1 MAKKDNLEIKAHDG
15 PARLGQLQTITTPT
29 LLDNKSIITTINT
42 KMPFNVAKELAQ
54 WSIEETIQKSQE
66 YKEHNDNISDVFA
79 VIQGSKYP
87 DLRVDCAQNLINLGY
102 KHLIIANADELLRKP
117 KDLCE
122 IIYKLRESIEPSV
135 SLCFP
140 FANAEQI
147 PVLSYMGIDLFS
159 DRICEFFAELNLIMT
174 PTKTYSLKEYPIY
187 DLSKENLIDYN
198 KQTVDLMVRLVRENI
213 KNGTLRNLV
222 ETFASS
228 SPENMTLLRVFDK
241 NYGDYIEKYT
251 PLY

>member
-1 MAKKDNLEIKAHDG
+1 MVKKDNLEIKTHDG

-29 LLDNKSIITTINT
+29 LLDNETITIVQNTI
-42 KMPFNVAKELAQ
+42 MPLNVAKELAQ
-54 WSIEETIQKSQE
+54 WSVEETIKKAQE
-66 YKEHNDNISDVFA
+66 YKKNNEDISNVFA
-79 VIQGSKYP
+79 VIQGSKYS
-87 DLRVDCAQNLINLGY
+87 DLRVKCAKNLVNLGY
-102 KHLIIANADELLRKP
+102 KHLIIANADELLHKP
-117 KDLCE
+117 KELCE
-122 IIYKLRESIEPSV
+122 IIYKIRESIEPSV

-147 PVLSYMGIDLFS
+147 PLLSYMGIDFFS
-159 DRICEFFAELNLIMT
+159 DRICDFFSELNLIIT

-187 DLSKENLIDYN
+187 DLNKEDLIDYN

-241 NYGDYIEKYT
+241 NYRNYIEKYT